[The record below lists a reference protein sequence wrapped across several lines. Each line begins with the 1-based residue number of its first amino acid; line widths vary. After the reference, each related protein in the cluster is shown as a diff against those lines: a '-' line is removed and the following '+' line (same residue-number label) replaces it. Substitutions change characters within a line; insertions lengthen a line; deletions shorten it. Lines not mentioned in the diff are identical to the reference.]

1 MRPLLKDCSNGAQ
14 LKPFRYTSFH
24 MNLKIFFKALGV
36 FVVLVSVAGIVLI
49 SSINSE
55 RNKLAIQEAILG
67 WTGYELTIAGEI
79 NINLFPTLG
88 ITLND
93 VRFRNPAFNQ
103 ELASTT
109 AAVLTIDIL
118 ALLRGEIYVRELSAD
133 DFHINLS
140 LIHI

>member
-1 MRPLLKDCSNGAQ
+1 
-14 LKPFRYTSFH
+14 

-36 FVVLVSVAGIVLI
+36 FVVLVTVAGIVLI

-109 AAVLTIDIL
+109 AAVLAIDIL
-118 ALLRGEIYVRELSAD
+118 ALLRGEIFVRELTAKRKQ
-133 DFHINLS
+133 LS
-140 LIHI
+140 KLSPMRVVSKLAYITTGYGEKVENI